1 MVADALSRNLAE
13 LEAESPC
20 LNALTSSTM
29 RPDWIAQLEDSY
41 SGDKDCQ
48 ELILKQVLEPTAVS
62 IYQYDAGLLRRKGKL
77 YVGSSNSLR
86 QHIIDHF
93 HSSPLGDTRGNMPVY
108 KGLSLFYIGR
118 V

>member
-1 MVADALSRNLAE
+1 MDFTLNERESERPIIKVPDKQGR
-13 LEAESPC
+13 EA
-20 LNALTSSTM
+20 
-29 RPDWIAQLEDSY
+29 
-41 SGDKDCQ
+41 
-48 ELILKQVLEPTAVS
+48 TAVS

-86 QHIIDHF
+86 QHIIDHL